1 MKKRVLFL
9 ITMLIAI
16 CLCGC
21 SASANTTYTVT
32 KNGTNFSVDTENST
46 IFDGVNTY
54 QYTFSGTSSTYEV
67 HITYPDSSSYWFKMQ
82 NNSGNGGWSDNY
94 DKNRFIDGET
104 LRDILQEKAPE
115 ESFPGKAIFII
126 LLLGIGVFN
135 MVSPHTAWYLEY
147 GWRYKN
153 SEPSDLVLGLNRTSG
168 VVAVIAGIALI
179 FF

>member
-21 SASANTTYTVT
+21 SSSANTSYTVT
-32 KNGTNFSVDTENST
+32 KNGIDFIIDTENST
-46 IFDGVNTY
+46 ISDGVNTY
-54 QYTFSGTSSTYEV
+54 HYTFSGTSSTYEV

-94 DKNRFIDGET
+94 DKNRFTDGDT
-104 LRDILQEKAPE
+104 LREILLEKAPK
-115 ESFPGKAIFII
+115 ESFPGKAVFI
-126 LLLGIGVFN
+126 LLLFVIGVFN
-135 MVSPHTAWYLEY
+135 MISPHTAWYLEY

-153 SEPSDLVLGLNRTSG
+153 AEPSDLVLGLNRTSG
-168 VVAVIAGIALI
+168 LVAVIAAIALI